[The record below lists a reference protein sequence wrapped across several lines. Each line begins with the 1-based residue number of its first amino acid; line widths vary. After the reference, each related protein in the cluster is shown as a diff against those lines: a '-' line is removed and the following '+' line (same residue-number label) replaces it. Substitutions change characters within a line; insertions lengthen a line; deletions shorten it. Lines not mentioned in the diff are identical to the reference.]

1 MSANSDIVQDVKVYT
16 TVEGRAII
24 EQASGTV
31 VLETEQIQTVIRQL
45 HACYDYCAVWKQT
58 AQE

>member
-1 MSANSDIVQDVKVYT
+1 MNANSDPVLDVKVYT
-16 TVEGRAII
+16 TTEGRAII
-24 EQASGTV
+24 EQSSGTV
-31 VLETEQIQTVIRQL
+31 MLEAEQILTVIKQL

>member
-1 MSANSDIVQDVKVYT
+1 MNANSDIVQDVKVYT

-31 VLETEQIQTVIRQL
+31 VLDAEQIQTVIKQL